1 MSSWG
6 TSRGKDARRGTGS
19 TSGKRSEDE
28 IVDISDE
35 SFWEPVPRKVSRDPE
50 GTEASQTEEPSGLDA
65 FPEDTELAIT
75 SVMMLKRPKYR
86 YRISFGTYSLEIH
99 EDVMIKY
106 RMIKGAVFTKIDLEE
121 IVAADERQQGY
132 ADALKYLS
140 LKPRTTYEIAQ
151 RLGEKG
157 WGEETIQD
165 VLARLQSE
173 GYVDDAAYAQEWA
186 SQRVKLR
193 GKGKLW
199 VKHELRQKGVSKSYI
214 EEALGEVSEDDEFES
229 ALQLGLKKWRGTT
242 GEPLDRKRKTGA
254 FLQRRGFSGSVV
266 SRVMR
271 ELGNREQMH
280 GMDDWDEE

>member
-1 MSSWG
+1 MSTWG
-6 TSRGKDARRGTGS
+6 RSRRKAAGRREGAR
-19 TSGKRSEDE
+19 SGEHREDE

-35 SFWEPVPRKVSRDPE
+35 TFWEPRPRDVGWDSSRE
-50 GTEASQTEEPSGLDA
+50 EAEAPAGLDA
-65 FPEDTELAIT
+65 FPEDIELAIT
-75 SVMMLKRPKYR
+75 SVLMLKRPKHR
-86 YRISFGTYSLEIH
+86 YRISFGVYALEVH

-106 RMIKGAVFTKIDLEE
+106 RMIKGAVFTKAELEE

-140 LKPRTTYEIAQ
+140 LKPRTTYEITQ

-199 VKHELRQKGVSKSYI
+199 VKHELRQKGISKAYI
-214 EEALGEVSEDDEFES
+214 EEALGEVSEEDEFES
-229 ALQLGLKKWRGTT
+229 ALQLGMKKWRSTT
-242 GEPLDRKRKTGA
+242 GEMLDRKRKTGA

-271 ELGNREQMH
+271 ELGNREEMH
-280 GMDDWDEE
+280 GIDERDEQ

>member
-1 MSSWG
+1 MSTWG
-6 TSRGKDARRGTGS
+6 RSRGKSAGRGAGS
-19 TSGKRSEDE
+19 TSGERRADE

-35 SFWEPVPRKVSRDPE
+35 SYWEPRPRSADRDQE
-50 GTEASQTEEPSGLDA
+50 GGKTEETAGLDA
-65 FPEDTELAIT
+65 FPEDVELAIT
-75 SVMMLKRPKYR
+75 SVLMLKRPKHR
-86 YRISFGTYSLEIH
+86 YRISFGVYTLEVH

-106 RMIKGAVFTKIDLEE
+106 RMIKGAVFTKAELEE
-121 IVAADERQQGY
+121 IVSADERQQGY
-132 ADALKYLS
+132 ADALKFLS
-140 LKPRTTYEIAQ
+140 LKPRTAYEISH

-165 VLARLQSE
+165 VLGRLQSE

-186 SQRVKLR
+186 SQRVRLR

-199 VKHELRQKGVSKSYI
+199 VKHELRQKGVSKSLI

-229 ALQLGLKKWRGTT
+229 ALQLGLKKWQATT

-271 ELGNREQMH
+271 ELANREQMH

>member
-1 MSSWG
+1 MSTWG
-6 TSRGKDARRGTGS
+6 RSRGKSAGRGAGS
-19 TSGKRSEDE
+19 TSGERRADE

-35 SFWEPVPRKVSRDPE
+35 SYWEPRPRSADRDQE
-50 GTEASQTEEPSGLDA
+50 GGKTEETAGLDA
-65 FPEDTELAIT
+65 FPEDVELAIT
-75 SVMMLKRPKYR
+75 SVLMLKRPKHR
-86 YRISFGTYSLEIH
+86 YRISFGVYTLEVH

-106 RMIKGAVFTKIDLEE
+106 RMIKGAVFTKAELEE
-121 IVAADERQQGY
+121 IVSADERQQGY
-132 ADALKYLS
+132 ADALKFLS
-140 LKPRTTYEIAQ
+140 LKPRTAYEISH

-165 VLARLQSE
+165 VLGRLQSE

-186 SQRVKLR
+186 SQRVRLR

-199 VKHELRQKGVSKSYI
+199 VKHELRQKGVSKSLI

-229 ALQLGLKKWRGTT
+229 ALQLGLKKWQATT

-254 FLQRRGFSGSVV
+254 FLQRRGFSGSIV

-271 ELGNREQMH
+271 ELANREQMH

>member
-1 MSSWG
+1 MSTWG
-6 TSRGKDARRGTGS
+6 QSRRKAAGRRDGAN
-19 TSGKRSEDE
+19 SGERREDD

-35 SFWEPVPRKVSRDPE
+35 AFWEPRPRDTGWDSNREETE
-50 GTEASQTEEPSGLDA
+50 GEIPAGLDA
-65 FPEDTELAIT
+65 FSKDTELAIT
-75 SVMMLKRPKYR
+75 SVLMLKRPKHR
-86 YRISFGTYSLEIH
+86 YRISFGAYTLEVH

-106 RMIKGAVFTKIDLEE
+106 RMIKGAVFTKAELEE

-157 WGEETIQD
+157 WAEETIQD

-173 GYVDDAAYAQEWA
+173 GYVNDAAYAQEWA

-199 VKHELRQKGVSKSYI
+199 VKHELRQKGISKAYI
-214 EEALGEVSEDDEFES
+214 EEALGEVSEEDEFES
-229 ALQLGLKKWRGTT
+229 ALQLGMKKWRSTT
-242 GEPLDRKRKTGA
+242 GEMLDRKRKTGA

-271 ELGNREQMH
+271 ELGNREEMH
-280 GMDDWDEE
+280 GMDEWDEE

>member
-1 MSSWG
+1 VSTWG
-6 TSRGKDARRGTGS
+6 QSRRKVAGRRDGVD
-19 TSGKRSEDE
+19 SGERREDE

-35 SFWEPVPRKVSRDPE
+35 AFWEPRPRDIGWDSKRE
-50 GTEASQTEEPSGLDA
+50 KTEEEVPAGLDA
-65 FPEDTELAIT
+65 FPEDTELEIT
-75 SVMMLKRPKYR
+75 SVLMLKRPKHR
-86 YRISFGTYSLEIH
+86 YRISFGAYALEVH

-106 RMIKGAVFTKIDLEE
+106 RMIKGAVFTKEELEE

-165 VLARLQSE
+165 VLTRLQSE
-173 GYVDDAAYAQEWA
+173 GYVNDAAYAQEWA

-199 VKHELRQKGVSKSYI
+199 VKHELRQKGISKAYI
-214 EEALGEVSEDDEFES
+214 EEALGEVSEEDEFES
-229 ALQLGLKKWRGTT
+229 ALQLGMKKWRSTT
-242 GEPLDRKRKTGA
+242 GELLDRKRKTGA
-254 FLQRRGFSGSVV
+254 FLQRRGYSGSVV

-271 ELGNREQMH
+271 ELGNREEMH
-280 GMDDWDEE
+280 GMDEWDEE

>member
-1 MSSWG
+1 MSTWG
-6 TSRGKDARRGTGS
+6 QSRGKAAGRGGGS
-19 TSGKRSEDE
+19 SSGQCREEE

-35 SFWEPVPRKVSRDPE
+35 SFWEPRPRDVDRDSDGE
-50 GTEASQTEEPSGLDA
+50 GAEETAGLDA
-65 FPEDTELAIT
+65 FPEDIELVIT
-75 SVMMLKRPKYR
+75 SVMMLKRPKHR
-86 YRISFGTYSLEIH
+86 YRISFGKYSLEIH

-106 RMIKGAVFTKIDLEE
+106 RMMKGAVFTKVELEE
-121 IVAADERQQGY
+121 IVAADGRQQGY

-140 LKPRTTYEIAQ
+140 LKPRTTYEITQ

-165 VLARLQSE
+165 VLVRLQSE

-199 VKHELRQKGVSKSYI
+199 VKHELRQKGVSKSHI

-229 ALQLGLKKWRGTT
+229 ALQLGLKKWQGTT

-254 FLQRRGFSGSVV
+254 FLQRRGFSGGVV

-280 GMDDWDEE
+280 GMDEWDEE

>member
-1 MSSWG
+1 MSTWG
-6 TSRGKDARRGTGS
+6 QSRGKAASRRGGS
-19 TSGKRSEDE
+19 SSGQRSEEE
-28 IVDISDE
+28 IVDVSDE
-35 SFWEPVPRKVSRDPE
+35 SFWEPRPRDVNRDPDE
-50 GTEASQTEEPSGLDA
+50 AETEDSAGLDA
-65 FPEDTELAIT
+65 FPEDVELVIT

-86 YRISFGTYSLEIH
+86 YRISFGVYSLEVH

-106 RMIKGAVFTKIDLEE
+106 RMIKGAVFTKVDLEE

-132 ADALKYLS
+132 ADAVKYLS

-157 WGEETIQD
+157 WSEETIQD
-165 VLARLQSE
+165 VLVRLQSE
-173 GYVDDAAYAQEWA
+173 GYVDDAVYAQEWA

-199 VKHELRQKGVSKSYI
+199 VKHELRQKGVSKSHI

-229 ALQLGLKKWRGTT
+229 ALQLGLKKWQGTT

-254 FLQRRGFSGSVV
+254 FLQRRGFSGGVV

-280 GMDDWDEE
+280 GMDEWDEE

>member
-1 MSSWG
+1 MSTWG
-6 TSRGKDARRGTGS
+6 QSRGKAAGRGGGSSSGQRR
-19 TSGKRSEDE
+19 EEE

-35 SFWEPVPRKVSRDPE
+35 SFWEPRPRDVGRDSDGE
-50 GTEASQTEEPSGLDA
+50 GAEETAGLDA
-65 FPEDTELAIT
+65 FPEDLELVIT
-75 SVMMLKRPKYR
+75 SVMMLKRPKHR
-86 YRISFGTYSLEIH
+86 YRISFGVYSLEVH

-106 RMIKGAVFTKIDLEE
+106 RMIKGAVFTKVELEE

-132 ADALKYLS
+132 ADSLKYLS
-140 LKPRTTYEIAQ
+140 LKPRTTYEIVQ

-199 VKHELRQKGVSKSYI
+199 VKHELRQKGVSKSHI
-214 EEALGEVSEDDEFES
+214 EEALGEVSEDEEFES
-229 ALQLGLKKWRGTT
+229 ALHLGLKKWQGTT

-254 FLQRRGFSGSVV
+254 FLQRRGFSGGVV

-280 GMDDWDEE
+280 GMDEWDEE